1 MAKSTAFNQKRRN
14 PNKIHRQKNKDRKLS
29 LYKIGK
35 GTTTLV
41 VPNVDRKLKGNSALK
56 KMQRR
61 MQHTLREQ
69 QLAKHGELTKQQYAD
84 MLDL

>member
-14 PNKIHRQKNKDRKLS
+14 ANKIHRQKNKDRKHS
-29 LYKIGK
+29 FKIIGK
-35 GTTTLV
+35 AATPLA
-41 VPNVDRKLKGNSALK
+41 VPNVSKKLKLNGALK

-84 MLDL
+84 MLDI